1 MKILEAVLVILSKS
15 QQVIMT
21 GELNRN
27 VDERAKNFIMDL
39 VIFFD
44 EALLTCPS
52 HLPNLESASN
62 P

>member
-39 VIFFD
+39 GTS
-44 EALLTCPS
+44 LMKHC
-52 HLPNLESASN
+52 
-62 P
+62 